1 MAKMSLTHKNCCLEY
16 GTTRQVLLLGCL
28 AIKVPNFTE
37 WRLCLLGLLANMQ
50 EAAFSRS
57 GWPELCPVI
66 FSLPGGFLNVMKRA
80 EPMTSE
86 QFDEEALKKWVDR
99 DGHTIPVEIKVD
111 SFGYIDGELVA
122 IDYGN

>member
-1 MAKMSLTHKNCCLEY
+1 
-16 GTTRQVLLLGCL
+16 
-28 AIKVPNFTE
+28 
-37 WRLCLLGLLANMQ
+37 
-50 EAAFSRS
+50 
-57 GWPELCPVI
+57 
-66 FSLPGGFLNVMKRA
+66 MKRA

>member
-1 MAKMSLTHKNCCLEY
+1 
-16 GTTRQVLLLGCL
+16 
-28 AIKVPNFTE
+28 
-37 WRLCLLGLLANMQ
+37 MQ